1 MTVVSE
7 NLALSTSTSSR
18 SGKLKAIYSPLWLC
32 FLLAILLRVWIIVHT
47 HGVMAGGENEGGVQT
62 ENIFLGGDPVH
73 YFCQPLIGIL
83 GDFFAAV
90 IFLFFRPPGS
100 AVCLAADSLNLI

>member
-47 HGVMAGGENEGGVQT
+47 HGVMAGGEVEGGVQD
-62 ENIFLGGDPVH
+62 EGIFGGGFPIF
-73 YFCQPLIGIL
+73 YFCPPYIGSAEGL
-83 GDFFAAV
+83 LPALF
-90 IFLFFRPPGS
+90 FLFSLPASLAFRP
-100 AVCLAADSLNLI
+100 VCSPLR